1 MSDSYNSHPHN
12 NKLTLDST
20 NTKKIITRKQIALQE
35 KTFYSGD
42 NYCVM
47 FNRAM
52 ENMFK
57 KPGAT
62 QPERKKSGKCRLRYR
77 SLHY

>member
-20 NTKKIITRKQIALQE
+20 NTETIITRKQIALQE

-57 KPGAT
+57 KARRNTAGA
-62 QPERKKSGKCRLRYR
+62 EKKGKCRLRYR